1 METRKMHCIM
11 CPKGCEMTVTTD
23 GGKFVSVT
31 GNSCPNGA
39 KYAQQEVAA
48 PMRMLTGTVRIKNG
62 PLPLLPVVSK
72 TMLPKDLIVKAA
84 AELRTVEVTAPIK
97 YGTVVLTNILGTG
110 VDIIASCDF
119 PCVK

>member
-23 GGKFVSVT
+23 NGKFVSVT
-31 GNSCPNGA
+31 GNSCPNGE
-39 KYAQQEVAA
+39 KYAQQEVIA

-72 TMLPKDLIVKAA
+72 TMLPKELIVKAA

-97 YGTVVLTNILGTG
+97 CGTVVLADILSTG

-119 PCVK
+119 PCVR